1 MEINV
6 IERSKNRIIFELKG
20 EDDSFCNALKDE
32 LYNDS
37 NVKIASYRI
46 DHPLI
51 NIPRFIIEVKTGDAK
66 KTLVDAAKRLK
77 KMSVTFHNEFKKV
90 AK

>member
-6 IERSKNRIIFELKG
+6 IEKSKNKIVFELKG
-20 EDDSFCNALKDE
+20 EDDTFCNALKDE

-51 NIPRFIIEVKTGDAK
+51 NIPRFILEIKSGDVKK
-66 KTLVDAAKRLK
+66 SLVDATKRLK
-77 KMSVTFHNEFKKV
+77 KLSVKFHDDFKKV

>member
-1 MEINV
+1 MEIKI
-6 IERSKNRIIFELKG
+6 IEQSKNKIIFELKG
-20 EDDSFCNALKDE
+20 EDDSLCNALKDE

-51 NIPRFIIEVKTGDAK
+51 NIPRFIVEVKTGDAK

-77 KMSVTFHNEFKKV
+77 KEAIKFHDEFKKQ